1 MGKGDGVKS
10 VNERLIKLEQ
20 EVSRLTNEI
29 KRLHINKKIK
39 ERNNN
44 TTIEIGDQ
52 VISKQAPYHNGTVKS
67 FSKTKYWVWIQ
78 TDNGLKRK
86 ALSNVKIA

>member
-1 MGKGDGVKS
+1 MGKENGEES

-20 EVSRLTNEI
+20 EVSILTNEI
-29 KRLHINKKIK
+29 KRLNINKKIK

-52 VISKQAPYHNGTVKS
+52 VISKQASYHNGTVKS
-67 FSKTKYWVWIQ
+67 FSNTKYWV
-78 TDNGLKRK
+78 
-86 ALSNVKIA
+86 

>member
-1 MGKGDGVKS
+1 MGKKGYGEES

-29 KRLHINKKIK
+29 KQLNIKKKNK
-39 ERNNN
+39 ECNNKRK
-44 TTIEIGDQ
+44 IEIGDR

-67 FSKTKYWVWIQ
+67 FRKTNYCVWIQ
-78 TDNGLKRK
+78 TDNGLK
-86 ALSNVKIA
+86 

>member
-1 MGKGDGVKS
+1 MDKGDGEKS

-20 EVSRLTNEI
+20 EVSRLTTEI
-29 KRLHINKKIK
+29 KRLNINKKIK

-44 TTIEIGDQ
+44 ITIEIGDQ

>member
-1 MGKGDGVKS
+1 MDNGNREES

-29 KRLHINKKIK
+29 KRLNINKKIK

-44 TTIEIGDQ
+44 TTIEIGE
-52 VISKQAPYHNGTVKS
+52 SSHLQASAIP
-67 FSKTKYWVWIQ
+67 
-78 TDNGLKRK
+78 
-86 ALSNVKIA
+86 

>member
-1 MGKGDGVKS
+1 MDNGNGEES

-29 KRLHINKKIK
+29 KRLNINKKIK

-44 TTIEIGDQ
+44 TTIEIGESSHLQ
-52 VISKQAPYHNGTVKS
+52 VSAIP
-67 FSKTKYWVWIQ
+67 
-78 TDNGLKRK
+78 
-86 ALSNVKIA
+86 

>member
-1 MGKGDGVKS
+1 MDKGDGEKS

-20 EVSRLTNEI
+20 EVSRLTTEI
-29 KRLHINKKIK
+29 KRLNINKKIK

-44 TTIEIGDQ
+44 ITIEIGDQ

-67 FSKTKYWVWIQ
+67 FSKTKY
-78 TDNGLKRK
+78 
-86 ALSNVKIA
+86 

>member
-1 MGKGDGVKS
+1 MDNGNGEES

-20 EVSRLTNEI
+20 KVSRLTNEI
-29 KRLHINKKIK
+29 KRLNINKKIK

-52 VISKQAPYHNGTVKS
+52 VISKQASYHNGTVKN
-67 FSKTKYWVWIQ
+67 FNKTKYWV
-78 TDNGLKRK
+78 
-86 ALSNVKIA
+86 